1 MNLAIFASGKGSNCR
16 VIHEHIA
23 AGKLS
28 AKIAII
34 ISNVANA
41 PVLDF
46 ARTNNI
52 PCRHLAREQFTEIG
66 EFHDALL
73 RVLSEAQTDLIVLAG
88 YMKKIGA
95 PILQKYYHR
104 VLNIHP
110 ALLPAFGG
118 KGMYGI
124 SVHRAVLDYG
134 AKISGITVHL
144 VDEEYDHGPIVLQKA
159 IEIDEGETE
168 TSLASKIQALEHR
181 YYVEAIRWFADGRVH
196 INGRQVSIISH

>member
-1 MNLAIFASGKGSNCR
+1 
-16 VIHEHIA
+16 
-23 AGKLS
+23 
-28 AKIAII
+28 
-34 ISNVANA
+34 
-41 PVLDF
+41 
-46 ARTNNI
+46 
-52 PCRHLAREQFTEIG
+52 LARDQFTEIG

-95 PILQKYYHR
+95 PILQKYFHR

-118 KGMYGI
+118 KGMYGN

-168 TSLASKIQALEHR
+168 ASLASKIQALEHR
-181 YYVEAIRWFADGRVH
+181 YYVEAIRWFADGRVR